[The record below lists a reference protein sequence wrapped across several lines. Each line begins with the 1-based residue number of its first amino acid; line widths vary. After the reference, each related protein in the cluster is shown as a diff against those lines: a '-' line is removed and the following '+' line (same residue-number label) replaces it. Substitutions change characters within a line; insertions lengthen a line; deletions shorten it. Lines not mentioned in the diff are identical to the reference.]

1 MTKLTLTLIRKT
13 VIANGGTY
21 KKAKCY
27 LNGQDA
33 YYVNNVLMTKGQ
45 MVERFMMGDL

>member
-1 MTKLTLTLIRKT
+1 MTTVTLTMIRKT

-33 YYVNNVLMTKGQ
+33 YYVNDVLMTKGQ
-45 MVERFMMGDL
+45 MVDRFMMGEL